1 MGSDLSIGVL
11 YFGSSGAGVK
21 FTELLRDELSKDSNN
36 IVIMA
41 RKKELLR
48 GSDSGDLLV
57 EIPKRRV
64 LAQKPISKLITLK
77 TTIK

>member
-21 FTELLRDELSKDSNN
+21 FTELLRDELSKDGKN

-41 RKKELLR
+41 RKKELLFTM
-48 GSDSGDLLV
+48 
-57 EIPKRRV
+57 IQTQPP
-64 LAQKPISKLITLK
+64 QKQRSQH
-77 TTIK
+77 